1 MRDLLDL
8 ERANIEQLLGIRT
21 YLLAAPSLD
30 IQQHLSWQNPA
41 FSTPHF
47 LEEQVSLMQPGDL
60 YQLTDPFS
68 CQYLALRIRDEVLLC
83 GPYLNEMPDK
93 SRIHSLLVA
102 NQLDYSQ
109 QTALQNYLNFIP
121 ICEDLPIFTA
131 LQLLFRAVEGP
142 LTHVNY
148 QHFHHLPIAA
158 TSLSYPPKEGQTAN
172 LQLIENSYALEDKML
187 AAVARGNAREALEQL
202 SELLRTGSRHVRTG
216 ERVRDERNLCFV
228 LGALLRKTAQ
238 QAGVHPVFLD
248 SASGD
253 FARQIEQ
260 CRTSQEISRLRI
272 RMVRTYCELVD
283 RLQNKTDSLLVRK
296 TLNYIQLNLTA
307 NLTVEEIATAIG
319 CSPNY
324 LSTVFNQELQQSVT
338 DYIHDHRLG
347 EAADLLRKTNLSIQ
361 SIAVYVGYADTNY
374 FSRLF
379 RRHYQTTPTAYRKN
393 SGWTAHKQSSLKDV
407 GKDVGVDSQATC
419 NQNQSP

>member
-1 MRDLLDL
+1 
-8 ERANIEQLLGIRT
+8 
-21 YLLAAPSLD
+21 
-30 IQQHLSWQNPA
+30 
-41 FSTPHF
+41 
-47 LEEQVSLMQPGDL
+47 MQPGDL

-238 QAGVHPVFLD
+238 QAGVHPVFSIRHQVISPVRSN
-248 SASGD
+248 SAGR
-253 FARQIEQ
+253 ARKSAACGSAWSE
-260 CRTSQEISRLRI
+260 
-272 RMVRTYCELVD
+272 
-283 RLQNKTDSLLVRK
+283 
-296 TLNYIQLNLTA
+296 LTA
-307 NLTVEEIATAIG
+307 NWWTG
-319 CSPNY
+319 CKTKRIPCWSA
-324 LSTVFNQELQQSVT
+324 
-338 DYIHDHRLG
+338 RL
-347 EAADLLRKTNLSIQ
+347 
-361 SIAVYVGYADTNY
+361 
-374 FSRLF
+374 
-379 RRHYQTTPTAYRKN
+379 
-393 SGWTAHKQSSLKDV
+393 
-407 GKDVGVDSQATC
+407 
-419 NQNQSP
+419 